1 MFEKYLHFSVI
12 AVMLPAVYTGFFPV
26 KIVVVNALCMIIY
39 LIFIWY
45 YKNKISIKDFG
56 CKNIILFYFVYTIF
70 EYTRGFFNIDGWRDY
85 IYLYNGLFHL
95 IIFPFWILLAR
106 PQYIMVLWKS
116 FMTIGI
122 IVSIIL
128 AFFPPTHG
136 MHTMAHNMLWLNVFI
151 FMYPYI
157 KRKYFI
163 LILGVALFIITFDL
177 NRRSIMLGYLIP
189 IIILL
194 GYLFLQKY
202 IFQKIFYYLG
212 VLLPLICL
220 LLFYTKTF
228 NIFQYLEES
237 NKEVILQKDSGRS
250 VFTDSRTGIYEDV
263 VRDVLKAKEWWKPYI
278 GLGGNGKTKVE
289 ANGASSFGFEGLRS
303 THESGMLNFIQHG
316 GLLGLIAYGLLI
328 TIAAYLAMFKS
339 RNDFMRMLGLFLVF
353 KFAYSF
359 IEDELDFSGHVIAQF
374 LWIGM
379 GYNKSFRNM
388 TDHKMKLYIRYGLNI
403 FPLFKTLTGKR
414 IIKIKR
420 IKNEHFYKNLSA

>member
-1 MFEKYLHFSVI
+1 
-12 AVMLPAVYTGFFPV
+12 MLPAVYTGFFPG
-26 KIVVVNALCMIIY
+26 KIVVINAFCMIIY

-45 YKNKISIKDFG
+45 FRSRISTRGFD
-56 CKNIILFYFVYTIF
+56 CKYILLFYFAYTIF
-70 EYTRGFFNIDGWRDY
+70 EYIRGFFNIDGWRDY
-85 IYLYNGLFHL
+85 VYLYNGLFHL

-122 IVSIIL
+122 IMSIIL
-128 AFFPPTHG
+128 ALFPPTHG

-157 KRKYFI
+157 KRKYYI
-163 LILGVALFIITFDL
+163 LILVAALFIITFDL

-189 IIILL
+189 TMILL

-237 NKEVILQKDSGRS
+237 NKEVVLQKDGGRP

-263 VRDVLKAKEWWKPYI
+263 TRDVLKAKEWWKPYI

-303 THESGMLNFIQHG
+303 TQESGMLNFIQHG

-328 TIAAYLAMFKS
+328 TVSAYLSMFKS

-388 TDHKMKLYIRYGLNI
+388 TDNKMKLYIRRGLNV
-403 FPLFKTLTGKR
+403 FPIFKTLTGKR
-414 IIKIKR
+414 IIRIKK
-420 IKNEHFYKNLSA
+420 IKNEHYH

>member
-1 MFEKYLHFSVI
+1 
-12 AVMLPAVYTGFFPV
+12 MLPAVYTGFFPG
-26 KIVVVNALCMIIY
+26 KIVVINAFCMIIY

-45 YKNKISIKDFG
+45 FRSRISTRGFD
-56 CKNIILFYFVYTIF
+56 CKYIILFYFAYTIF
-70 EYTRGFFNIDGWRDY
+70 EYIRGFFDIDGWRDY
-85 IYLYNGLFHL
+85 VYLYNGLFHL

-122 IVSIIL
+122 IMSIIL
-128 AFFPPTHG
+128 ALFPPTHG

-157 KRKYFI
+157 KRKYYI
-163 LILGVALFIITFDL
+163 LILVAALFIITFDL

-189 IIILL
+189 TMILL

-237 NKEVILQKDSGRS
+237 NKEVVLQKDGGRP

-263 VRDVLKAKEWWKPYI
+263 TRDVLKAKEWWKPYI

-303 THESGMLNFIQHG
+303 TQESGMLNFIQHG

-328 TIAAYLAMFKS
+328 TVSAYLSMFKS

-388 TDHKMKLYIRYGLNI
+388 TDNKMKLYIRRGLNV
-403 FPLFKTLTGKR
+403 FPIFKTLTGKR
-414 IIKIKR
+414 IIRIKK
-420 IKNEHFYKNLSA
+420 IKNEHYH

>member
-1 MFEKYLHFSVI
+1 
-12 AVMLPAVYTGFFPV
+12 MLPAVYTGFFPG
-26 KIVVVNALCMIIY
+26 KIVVINAFCMIIY

-45 YKNKISIKDFG
+45 FRSRISTRGFD
-56 CKNIILFYFVYTIF
+56 CKYIILFYFAYTIF
-70 EYTRGFFNIDGWRDY
+70 EYIRGFFNIDGWRDY
-85 IYLYNGLFHL
+85 VYLYNGLFHL

-122 IVSIIL
+122 IMSIIL
-128 AFFPPTHG
+128 ALFPPTHG

-157 KRKYFI
+157 KRKYYI
-163 LILGVALFIITFDL
+163 LILVAALFIITFDL

-189 IIILL
+189 TMILL

-237 NKEVILQKDSGRS
+237 NKEVVLQKDGGRP

-263 VRDVLKAKEWWKPYI
+263 TRDVLKAKEWWKPYI

-303 THESGMLNFIQHG
+303 TQESGMLNFIQHG

-328 TIAAYLAMFKS
+328 TVSAYLSMFKS

-359 IEDELDFSGHVIAQF
+359 IEDELDFSEHVIAQF

-388 TDHKMKLYIRYGLNI
+388 TDNKMKLYIRRGLNV
-403 FPLFKTLTGKR
+403 FPIFKTLTGKR
-414 IIKIKR
+414 IIRIKK
-420 IKNEHFYKNLSA
+420 IKNEHYH

>member
-1 MFEKYLHFSVI
+1 
-12 AVMLPAVYTGFFPV
+12 MLPAVYTGFFPG
-26 KIVVVNALCMIIY
+26 KIVVINAFCMIIY

-45 YKNKISIKDFG
+45 FRSRISTRGFD
-56 CKNIILFYFVYTIF
+56 CKYIILFYFAYTIF
-70 EYTRGFFNIDGWRDY
+70 EYIRGFFNIDGWRDY
-85 IYLYNGLFHL
+85 VYLYNGLFHL

-116 FMTIGI
+116 FMIIGI
-122 IVSIIL
+122 IMSIIL
-128 AFFPPTHG
+128 ALFPPTHG

-157 KRKYFI
+157 KRKYYI
-163 LILGVALFIITFDL
+163 LILVAALFIITFDL

-189 IIILL
+189 TMILL

-237 NKEVILQKDSGRS
+237 NKEVVLQKDGGRP

-263 VRDVLKAKEWWKPYI
+263 TRDVLKAKEWWKPYI

-303 THESGMLNFIQHG
+303 TQESGMLNFIQHG

-328 TIAAYLAMFKS
+328 TVSAYLSMFKS

-388 TDHKMKLYIRYGLNI
+388 TDNKMKLYIRRGLNV
-403 FPLFKTLTGKR
+403 FPIFKTLTGKR
-414 IIKIKR
+414 IIRIKK
-420 IKNEHFYKNLSA
+420 IKNEHYH

>member
-1 MFEKYLHFSVI
+1 
-12 AVMLPAVYTGFFPV
+12 MLPAVYTGFFPG
-26 KIVVVNALCMIIY
+26 KIVVINAFCMIIY

-45 YKNKISIKDFG
+45 FRSRISTRGFD
-56 CKNIILFYFVYTIF
+56 CKYIILFYFAYTIF
-70 EYTRGFFNIDGWRDY
+70 EYIRGFFNIDGWRDY
-85 IYLYNGLFHL
+85 VYLYNGLFHL

-122 IVSIIL
+122 IMSIIL
-128 AFFPPTHG
+128 ALFPPTHG

-157 KRKYFI
+157 KRKYYI
-163 LILGVALFIITFDL
+163 LILVAALFIITFDL

-189 IIILL
+189 TMILL

-237 NKEVILQKDSGRS
+237 NKEVVLQKDGGRP

-263 VRDVLKAKEWWKPYI
+263 THDVLKAKEWWKPYI

-303 THESGMLNFIQHG
+303 TQESGMLNFIQHG

-328 TIAAYLAMFKS
+328 TVSAYLSMFKS

-388 TDHKMKLYIRYGLNI
+388 TDNKMKLYIRRGLNV
-403 FPLFKTLTGKR
+403 FPIFKTLTGKR
-414 IIKIKR
+414 IIRIKK
-420 IKNEHFYKNLSA
+420 IKNEHYH

>member
-1 MFEKYLHFSVI
+1 
-12 AVMLPAVYTGFFPV
+12 MLPAVYTGFFPG
-26 KIVVVNALCMIIY
+26 KIVVINAFCMIIY

-45 YKNKISIKDFG
+45 FRSRISTRGFD
-56 CKNIILFYFVYTIF
+56 CKYIILFYFAYTIF
-70 EYTRGFFNIDGWRDY
+70 EYIRGFFNIDGWRDY
-85 IYLYNGLFHL
+85 VYLYNGLFHL

-122 IVSIIL
+122 IMSIIL
-128 AFFPPTHG
+128 ALFPPTHG

-157 KRKYFI
+157 KRKYYI
-163 LILGVALFIITFDL
+163 LILVAALFIITFDL

-189 IIILL
+189 TMILL

-237 NKEVILQKDSGRS
+237 NKEVVLQKDGGRP

-263 VRDVLKAKEWWKPYI
+263 TRDVLKAKEWWKPYI

-303 THESGMLNFIQHG
+303 TQESGMLNFIQHG
-316 GLLGLIAYGLLI
+316 GLYRINSLWLTNNGICLFIHVQI
-328 TIAAYLAMFKS
+328 T
-339 RNDFMRMLGLFLVF
+339 
-353 KFAYSF
+353 
-359 IEDELDFSGHVIAQF
+359 Q
-374 LWIGM
+374 
-379 GYNKSFRNM
+379 
-388 TDHKMKLYIRYGLNI
+388 
-403 FPLFKTLTGKR
+403 
-414 IIKIKR
+414 
-420 IKNEHFYKNLSA
+420 

>member
-1 MFEKYLHFSVI
+1 
-12 AVMLPAVYTGFFPV
+12 MLPAVYTGFFPG
-26 KIVVVNALCMIIY
+26 KIVVINAFCMIIY

-45 YKNKISIKDFG
+45 FRSRISTRGFD
-56 CKNIILFYFVYTIF
+56 CKYIILFYFAYTIF
-70 EYTRGFFNIDGWRDY
+70 EYIRGFFNIDGWRDY
-85 IYLYNGLFHL
+85 VYLYNGLFHL

-122 IVSIIL
+122 IMSIIL
-128 AFFPPTHG
+128 ALFPPTHG

-157 KRKYFI
+157 KRKYYI
-163 LILGVALFIITFDL
+163 LILVAALFIITFDL

-189 IIILL
+189 TMILL

-237 NKEVILQKDSGRS
+237 NKEVVLQKDGGRP

-263 VRDVLKAKEWWKPYI
+263 TRDVLKAKEWWKPYI

-289 ANGASSFGFEGLRS
+289 ANGASSFGFEELRS
-303 THESGMLNFIQHG
+303 TQESGMLNFIQHG

-328 TIAAYLAMFKS
+328 TVSAYLSMFKS

-388 TDHKMKLYIRYGLNI
+388 TDNKMKLYIRRGLNV
-403 FPLFKTLTGKR
+403 FPIFKTLTGKR
-414 IIKIKR
+414 IIRIKK
-420 IKNEHFYKNLSA
+420 IKNEHYH

>member
-1 MFEKYLHFSVI
+1 
-12 AVMLPAVYTGFFPV
+12 
-26 KIVVVNALCMIIY
+26 MIIY

-45 YKNKISIKDFG
+45 FRSRISTRGFD
-56 CKNIILFYFVYTIF
+56 CKYIILFYFAYTIF
-70 EYTRGFFNIDGWRDY
+70 EYIRGFFNIDGWRDY
-85 IYLYNGLFHL
+85 VYLYNGLFHL

-122 IVSIIL
+122 IMSIIL
-128 AFFPPTHG
+128 ALFPPTHG

-157 KRKYFI
+157 KRKYYI
-163 LILGVALFIITFDL
+163 LILVAALFIITFDL

-189 IIILL
+189 TMILL

-237 NKEVILQKDSGRS
+237 NKEVVLQKDGGRP

-263 VRDVLKAKEWWKPYI
+263 TRDVLKAKEWWKPYI

-303 THESGMLNFIQHG
+303 TQESGMLNFIQHG

-328 TIAAYLAMFKS
+328 TVSAYLSMFKS

-388 TDHKMKLYIRYGLNI
+388 TDNKMKLYIRRGLNV
-403 FPLFKTLTGKR
+403 FPIFKTLTGKR
-414 IIKIKR
+414 IIRIKK
-420 IKNEHFYKNLSA
+420 IKNEHYH

>member
-1 MFEKYLHFSVI
+1 
-12 AVMLPAVYTGFFPV
+12 MLPAVYTGFFPG
-26 KIVVVNALCMIIY
+26 KIVVINAFCMIIY

-45 YKNKISIKDFG
+45 FRSRISTRGFD
-56 CKNIILFYFVYTIF
+56 CKYIILFYFAYTIF
-70 EYTRGFFNIDGWRDY
+70 EYIRGFFNIDGWRDY
-85 IYLYNGLFHL
+85 VYLYNGLFHL

-122 IVSIIL
+122 IMSIIL
-128 AFFPPTHG
+128 ALFPPTHG

-157 KRKYFI
+157 KRKYYI
-163 LILGVALFIITFDL
+163 LILVAALFIITFDL

-189 IIILL
+189 TMILL

-237 NKEVILQKDSGRS
+237 NKEVVLQKDGGRP

-263 VRDVLKAKEWWKPYI
+263 TRDVLKAKEWWKPYI
-278 GLGGNGKTKVE
+278 GLGSNGKTKVE

-303 THESGMLNFIQHG
+303 TQESGMLNFIQHG

-328 TIAAYLAMFKS
+328 TVSAYLSMFKS

-388 TDHKMKLYIRYGLNI
+388 TDNKMKLYIRRGLNV
-403 FPLFKTLTGKR
+403 FPIFKTLTGKR
-414 IIKIKR
+414 IIRIKK
-420 IKNEHFYKNLSA
+420 IKNEHYH

>member
-1 MFEKYLHFSVI
+1 
-12 AVMLPAVYTGFFPV
+12 MLPAVYTGFFPG
-26 KIVVVNALCMIIY
+26 KIVVINAFCMIIY

-45 YKNKISIKDFG
+45 FRSRISTRGFD
-56 CKNIILFYFVYTIF
+56 CKYIILFYFAYTIF
-70 EYTRGFFNIDGWRDY
+70 EYIRGFFNIDGWRDY
-85 IYLYNGLFHL
+85 VYLYNGLFHL

-122 IVSIIL
+122 IMSIIL
-128 AFFPPTHG
+128 ALFPPTHG

-157 KRKYFI
+157 KRKYYI
-163 LILGVALFIITFDL
+163 LILVAALFIITFDL

-189 IIILL
+189 TMILL

-237 NKEVILQKDSGRS
+237 NKEVVLQKDGGRP

-263 VRDVLKAKEWWKPYI
+263 TRDVLKAKEWWKPYI

-303 THESGMLNFIQHG
+303 TQESGMLNFIQHG

-328 TIAAYLAMFKS
+328 TVSAYLSMFKS

-388 TDHKMKLYIRYGLNI
+388 TDNKMKLYIRRGLNV
-403 FPLFKTLTGKR
+403 FPIFKTLTGKR
-414 IIKIKR
+414 IIRIKK
-420 IKNEHFYKNLSA
+420 IKNEHYH

>member
-1 MFEKYLHFSVI
+1 
-12 AVMLPAVYTGFFPV
+12 MLPAVYTGFFPG
-26 KIVVVNALCMIIY
+26 KIVMINAFCMIIY

-45 YKNKISIKDFG
+45 FRSRINTRGFD
-56 CKNIILFYFVYTIF
+56 CKYIILFYIAYTIF
-70 EYTRGFFNIDGWRDY
+70 EYIRGFFNIDGWRDY
-85 IYLYNGLFHL
+85 VYLYNGLFHL
-95 IIFPFWILLAR
+95 IIFPSWILLAR

-122 IVSIIL
+122 IMSIIL
-128 AFFPPTHG
+128 ALFPPTHG

-157 KRKYFI
+157 KRKYYI
-163 LILGVALFIITFDL
+163 LILAAALFIITFDL

-189 IIILL
+189 TMILL

-237 NKEVILQKDSGRS
+237 NKEVVLQKDGGRP

-263 VRDVLKAKEWWKPYI
+263 TRDVLKAKEWWKPYI

-303 THESGMLNFIQHG
+303 TQESGMLNFIQHG

-328 TIAAYLAMFKS
+328 TVSAYLSMFKS

-388 TDHKMKLYIRYGLNI
+388 TDNKMKLYIRRGLNI
-403 FPLFKTLTGKR
+403 FPIFKTLTGKR
-414 IIKIKR
+414 IIRIKK
-420 IKNEHFYKNLSA
+420 IKNEHYH